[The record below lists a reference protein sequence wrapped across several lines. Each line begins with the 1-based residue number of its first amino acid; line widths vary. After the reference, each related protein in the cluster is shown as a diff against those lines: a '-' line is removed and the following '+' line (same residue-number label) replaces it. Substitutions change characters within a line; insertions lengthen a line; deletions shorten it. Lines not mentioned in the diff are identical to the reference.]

1 MNVKPFAWC
10 LAHNNPGITGSCYC
24 CCYYLQLQNQNNSYS
39 NAFLRYVPVED
50 LLEIYKKL
58 YGREVITKNA
68 IVDCSYLQFLE
79 M

>member
-1 MNVKPFAWC
+1 MHIKFFAWC
-10 LAHNNPGITGSCYC
+10 LAHNHPG
-24 CCYYLQLQNQNNSYS
+24 YLVVSAVIIFWESKQLLFDANV
-39 NAFLRYVPVED
+39 FLRYVPVED

-58 YGREVITKNA
+58 YGQSVITKNA

>member
-1 MNVKPFAWC
+1 MLLYIYIYA
-10 LAHNNPGITGSCYC
+10 I
-24 CCYYLQLQNQNNSYS
+24 YLHLQNQNNSYS
-39 NAFLRYVPVED
+39 GAFLRYVPTED

>member
-1 MNVKPFAWC
+1 MVTAFAADI
-10 LAHNNPGITGSCYC
+10 LFNFRI
-24 CCYYLQLQNQNNSYS
+24 LFYS
-39 NAFLRYVPVED
+39 NAFLRYVPIED